1 MGEAGSGGGG
11 AVGAGGGGAVGAGGG
26 GAVGAGGGGLDLD
39 LDIRPD
45 LNDTSRE
52 HTDRI

>member
-1 MGEAGSGGGG
+1 MGEA
-11 AVGAGGGGAVGAGGG
+11 GAGGGGAVGAGVG

-52 HTDRI
+52 QADRI

>member
-1 MGEAGSGGGG
+1 MGEAGS
-11 AVGAGGGGAVGAGGG
+11 GGGGAVGAGGG

-45 LNDTSRE
+45 LRRDAVKSEFTLCK
-52 HTDRI
+52 IFG

>member
-1 MGEAGSGGGG
+1 MGEAGS
-11 AVGAGGGGAVGAGGG
+11 GGGGAVGAGGG

-45 LNDTSRE
+45 LNDTSQE
-52 HTDRI
+52 QADRI